1 MTLPKTVIPSSDYM
15 PPGLTGGVI
24 EETIDMST
32 AAAYFALG
40 TQRPANS
47 AIAFIAIKVPNTLTA
62 ATAVKFGLGNASD
75 PDAYYLSAGLTT
87 ASSTYKVLEHADTNV
102 TSAETLRISACATDG
117 SAAGTIG
124 GGADD
129 YLRVRVGYKVVE
141 GF

>member
-1 MTLPKTVIPSSDYM
+1 MTLPNVVIPNRDYL
-15 PPGLTGGVI
+15 PPGLASYAIEVVI
-24 EETIDMST
+24 DLST
-32 AAAYFALG
+32 AAAYFAIA

-47 AIAFIAIKVPNTLTA
+47 AIAFIAILVPNTLTA

-87 ASSTYKVLEHADTNV
+87 ASSTYQSLEHANTNV
-102 TSAETLRISACATDG
+102 TTAETLRISACATDG

-129 YLRVRVGYKVVE
+129 YLRVRIGYKVVG